1 MEISFAFFIIM
12 VTLQHRQWL
21 TYNIQNSLSED
32 YINNGINDDIF
43 KEQNTHKQNK
53 NKKKQKKNE
62 RRMDT
67 CVQKKTNGLQNYEC
81 IIENFK

>member
-1 MEISFAFFIIM
+1 MTVFS
-12 VTLQHRQWL
+12 
-21 TYNIQNSLSED
+21 
-32 YINNGINDDIF
+32 
-43 KEQNTHKQNK
+43 K
-53 NKKKQKKNE
+53 NKKTTNKQTTKYSQTKQKHKENEKKTNKNE